1 MCASRQLC
9 ACFLPA
15 FVGAIALTG
24 PVWAQSCPLDFAP
37 AVNSNAGMFCNA
49 VAVGDVNGDGKADL
63 VVANTRQQ

>member
-9 ACFLPA
+9 ACFLPG
-15 FVGAIALTG
+15 VCGERLALTG

-49 VAVGDVNGDGKADL
+49 WRSAM
-63 VVANTRQQ
+63 